1 VIADR
6 IRPQCVMAPLGD
18 GDEQNAGSDELGD
31 NVVDGGMAGERV
43 EEARVP
49 GGGGEQQQDQ
59 ENPDEDPAV
68 RATRD
73 PGEPTPQ
80 EREKHSL
87 THLPFRPWCQ
97 FCVQGRARGA
107 PHVRRRADDAQG
119 IAKVSLD
126 YGFLTDAQGGAI
138 RTVLVLKARPSGMIA
153 ARIVDGKGRADGGAA
168 AWVVD
173 QLRRL
178 GENRC
183 VLQADGEPAQR
194 TFIREVIEEA
204 VNLTKIGVAS
214 AHSAPHDHQSNGDVE
229 CAIRELKAQVRV
241 MKLAL
246 EARVGSIALKSK
258 VLDWL
263 VSHAGELLSGASVG
277 RDGFTA
283 VRRVRGKNWTPELIE
298 FGELVQARRPRALEQ
313 PAVEARW
320 DKAVY
325 LGTTWGSIEHYVGM
339 ENGSV
344 AKVRSLRR
352 VPAPERWSIESII
365 RIAGTPKEPE
375 READAE
381 HPELPPAPA
390 EVIPFP
396 EDERGHQRRQV
407 RDFKITREN
416 IEEHGYTRSCPKCDA
431 IRSGRQVG
439 TGHSQV
445 CRQRFRAAL
454 EEAGDGRVGRARD
467 RKEAVDVEM
476 REDDDMEEFGPFG
489 QEAPETP
496 RADGLAAPETPRADG
511 GAAPGTPDTIVNS
524 DMEEEEV
531 SAHDVMNLRSEV
543 VDAVLGGAGRD
554 KSPVERVRAVCLV
567 QGLSDQATGHC
578 VSELFSPPRVNGEL
592 RRMRDSGA
600 RPELMPGTSFDLQVD
615 QRTGESWDFTIVE
628 HRRRCWTRL
637 KEEDPWL
644 IIGSPPCTDFSALN
658 VGLNHPKM
666 ENEEVRRRLVQAHLL
681 LNFALDVYRW
691 QMSRGKYFLHEHPNS
706 ATSWKSPAMQ
716 DLLTQKSVCTTT
728 ADACRFGMT
737 ALDHNGAQGP
747 VKKPTRWASNA
758 PLVLE
763 ELGLRCEGR
772 HPRHVR
778 LLGGRAAQA
787 AIYPPELIA
796 AIISGIH
803 RQRVEDCRLGK
814 AHVSMCESLAAA
826 VAIKEE
832 ILEDSSGERRSKDVR
847 DEYTGQI
854 LPPALVT
861 EARREELTYFE
872 SKGVWTPVP
881 RARAHGKRVYGTRW
895 VNSNKKDEA
904 DPEIRCRLVCQEV
917 NRYATDKFFASTPP
931 LEAMRLIMSIAAES
945 RSSQLRL
952 LDISRAYF
960 NAPARREVYV
970 ELPPEAGY
978 GRGYVGLLN
987 KAMYGTRD
995 AAQSWEQT
1003 YGEALE
1009 QMGFT
1014 KGLTSPCVAWCA
1026 KRNLAVCV
1034 HGDDF
1039 FAAGSD
1045 QELNWLEKDLFN
1057 RFEGKAKG
1065 VLRKAG
1071 DELRLLNRVVRRTA
1085 HGYEWEGD
1093 QRHSE
1098 LLVRAA
1104 GLGPESKPLSAPSRK
1119 LSTQEAEEGL
1129 EPLNA
1134 EEAGK
1139 YREAVARANFLSADR
1154 PDISYA
1160 VKELC
1165 RSMSAPTSRDDEA
1178 LKRLSR
1184 YLLGRPRMVMEFV
1197 WQEPMPITVY
1207 TDSDWAGCLTTRK
1220 STSGGALMRG
1230 THLLRHWSATQ
1241 PTIALSSAEAE
1252 LAAIVRGASE
1262 ALGMRS
1268 LMRDLHRD
1276 TTVQIW
1282 ADASAAIGIVRR
1294 SGVGRVRHLDTRM
1307 LWIQQKVREGDLQL
1321 GKVDGQVNPA
1331 DLFTKPLPTEA
1342 ISEHCFR
1349 MSCACRTG
1357 RAATAPDVA
1366 TRVLL
1371 GAPAS
1376 MNAAPGGVIEQA
1388 AYRCHFGSS
1397 CMCS

>member
-1 VIADR
+1 
-6 IRPQCVMAPLGD
+6 
-18 GDEQNAGSDELGD
+18 
-31 NVVDGGMAGERV
+31 
-43 EEARVP
+43 
-49 GGGGEQQQDQ
+49 
-59 ENPDEDPAV
+59 
-68 RATRD
+68 
-73 PGEPTPQ
+73 
-80 EREKHSL
+80 
-87 THLPFRPWCQ
+87 
-97 FCVQGRARGA
+97 
-107 PHVRRRADDAQG
+107 
-119 IAKVSLD
+119 VSLD
-126 YGFLTDAQGGAI
+126 YAFLTESQGGAI
-138 RTVLVLKARPSGMIA
+138 RTVLVLKAQPSGMIA
-153 ARIVDGKGRADGGAA
+153 ARIVDGKGRADGSAA

-194 TFIREVIEEA
+194 TFIREVVEET
-204 VNLTKIGVAS
+204 VNLTNIGVAT
-214 AHSAPHDHQSNGDVE
+214 AHSAPYDHQSNGDVE

-258 VLDWL
+258 AIDWL

-339 ENGSV
+339 GNGSV
-344 AKVRSLRR
+344 VKVRSLRR
-352 VPAPERWSIESII
+352 VPAPERWSVERII
-365 RIAGTPKEPE
+365 KVAGTPKEPE
-375 READAE
+375 REEDVE
-381 HPELPPAPA
+381 HPELLPAPA
-390 EVIPFP
+390 PQVIPFP
-396 EDERGHQRRQV
+396 EDERGPQRRIV
-407 RDFKITREN
+407 RDFRITRED
-416 IEEHGYTRSCPKCDA
+416 IEENGYTRSCPKCDA

-454 EEAGDGRVGRARD
+454 QEAGDDRVGRARD
-467 RKEAVDVEM
+467 RREAVDIEM
-476 REDDDMEEFGPFG
+476 RGDDDEEHDRAQEGE
-489 QEAPETP
+489 EAPP
-496 RADGLAAPETPRADG
+496 AAPETPRAEESETE
-511 GAAPGTPDTIVNS
+511 APGTPATIVNS
-524 DMEEEEV
+524 DMEEEV
-531 SAHDVMNLRSEV
+531 SAHDVMNLQSEV

-567 QGLSDQATGHC
+567 QGFSDQATGHC

-592 RRMRDSGA
+592 RRIRDSGT

-615 QRTGESWDFTIVE
+615 QRTGESWDFTLVE

-666 ENEEVRRRLVQAHLL
+666 EYEEVRRRLIRAHLL
-681 LNFALDVYRW
+681 LNFAMDIYRW
-691 QMSRGKYFLHEHPNS
+691 QISRGRYFLHEHPNN
-706 ATSWKSPAMQ
+706 ATSWRSPEMQ
-716 DLLTQKSVCTTT
+716 DLLTQKGVCTTT

-737 ALDHNGAQGP
+737 AMDRNGVQGP

-763 ELGLRCEGR
+763 ELGLKCEGQ
-772 HPRHVR
+772 HPQHVR

-803 RQRVEDCRLGK
+803 RQRVEDCRVGK
-814 AHVSMCESLAAA
+814 SHVSMCESLAAA
-826 VAIKEE
+826 MAIKEE
-832 ILEDSSGERRSKDVR
+832 IQKDSSWESRGKDVR
-847 DEYTGQI
+847 DEYTGQV

-861 EARREELTYFE
+861 EARREELAYFK
-872 SKGVWTPVP
+872 SKEVWTPVP
-881 RARAHGKRVYGTRW
+881 RARAQGKRVYGTRW

-931 LEAMRLIMSIAAES
+931 LEAMRLIMSIAAEN

-1045 QELNWLEKDLFN
+1045 QELNWLEKDLFS

-1129 EPLNA
+1129 EPLNT

-1230 THLLRHWSATQ
+1230 AHLLRHWSATQ

-1268 LMRDLHRD
+1268 LMRDLHRE
-1276 TTVQIW
+1276 TSVQIW

-1321 GKVDGQVNPA
+1321 SKIDGQINPA

-1342 ISEHCFR
+1342 MSEHCFR

-1357 RAATAPDVA
+1357 RAATAPEVA

-1376 MNAAPGGVIEQA
+1376 MNATPGGVIEGA
-1388 AYRCHFGSS
+1388 GFTSVYRLNNVLPVSTWLHP
-1397 CMCS
+1397 